1 MISSDYIWAK
11 TQTINRD
18 RFAELL
24 IAAKGERTMK
34 DFAKLCN
41 VNPSTFT
48 RISKKANKGAS
59 SIELIQAI
67 AAHAAPNSGVT
78 LEALAEANGYTL
90 TQKASDDTSPD
101 SADTIPK
108 TMTRDILVQALLDRG
123 AEVRL
128 GNIRYPFSKSM
139 SLHPDALIMTN
150 AFGSNDE
157 IWMVDTLTISGSR
170 INADPL
176 AMKSAIKQKAFN
188 FLSRFTFISMNKVE
202 LFRPTKYSMVTYD
215 RFIFEVIVDEFRETN
230 VPTDISVICL
240 DPDSKCVV
248 QEFIFPQ
255 FSGIIRPSIFD
266 SLPDTTEQSEH
277 EYINSSDFDE

>member
-90 TQKASDDTSPD
+90 TKKASADTSPD

-128 GNIRYPFSKSM
+128 GNIRYPFP
-139 SLHPDALIMTN
+139 SLCL
-150 AFGSNDE
+150 
-157 IWMVDTLTISGSR
+157 
-170 INADPL
+170 
-176 AMKSAIKQKAFN
+176 
-188 FLSRFTFISMNKVE
+188 FIPM
-202 LFRPTKYSMVTYD
+202 R
-215 RFIFEVIVDEFRETN
+215 
-230 VPTDISVICL
+230 
-240 DPDSKCVV
+240 
-248 QEFIFPQ
+248 
-255 FSGIIRPSIFD
+255 
-266 SLPDTTEQSEH
+266 
-277 EYINSSDFDE
+277 

>member
-34 DFAKLCN
+34 DFAELCN

-48 RISKKANKGAS
+48 RISKKVNKGAS

-67 AAHAAPNSGVT
+67 AAHAAPESGVT

-90 TQKASDDTSPD
+90 TQKASGDPSPD
-101 SADTIPK
+101 SAGSISK
-108 TMTRDILVQALLDRG
+108 NMTRDILVQALLDRG

-150 AFGSNDE
+150 AFGTNDE

-215 RFIFEVIVDEFRETN
+215 PFIYEVIVDEFNETN

-248 QEFIFPQ
+248 QEYIFPQ
-255 FSGIIRPSIFD
+255 FSGEIRPSIFTQPAID
-266 SLPDTTEQSEH
+266 ADAPTA
-277 EYINSSDFDE
+277 EYINSSDYDE